1 MKFKKIIQ
9 YINLFL
15 ILPIVVLK
23 KILKPIINFNLFPIS
38 YKTLGNMN
46 EYNIVNENLHKVQKK
61 YFLILIFFFL
71 NSKENYICNQFIVSN
86 WKKRLK
92 IFNLNPIIKNIIY
105 LENKYFSKVYTNLIT
120 GYAYPRPC

>member
-61 YFLILIFFFL
+61 ILFNINFFFF
-71 NSKENYICNQFIVSN
+71 KF
-86 WKKRLK
+86 KREL
-92 IFNLNPIIKNIIY
+92 Y
-105 LENKYFSKVYTNLIT
+105 M
-120 GYAYPRPC
+120 

>member
-46 EYNIVNENLHKVQKK
+46 EYNIVMKIYIKFKK
-61 YFLILIFFFL
+61 KFFLI
-71 NSKENYICNQFIVSN
+71 
-86 WKKRLK
+86 
-92 IFNLNPIIKNIIY
+92 
-105 LENKYFSKVYTNLIT
+105 
-120 GYAYPRPC
+120 